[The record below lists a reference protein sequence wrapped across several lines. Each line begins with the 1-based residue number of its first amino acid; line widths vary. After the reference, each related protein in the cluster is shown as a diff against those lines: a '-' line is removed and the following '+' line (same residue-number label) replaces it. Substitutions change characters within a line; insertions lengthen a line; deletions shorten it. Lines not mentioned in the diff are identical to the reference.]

1 MSQSPS
7 APSSGAVPGSAGP
20 PPVTAGMY
28 PQRWK
33 ALGVL
38 VVGLLVVILDNTI
51 LNVAL
56 KTIQQ
61 DLGATQ
67 NELVWAINAYSLAF
81 AALLFTW
88 GVLGDRFG
96 RKRILLI
103 GLVLFGLASALSAFA
118 SSPGQLIAFRALMGI
133 GGASVM
139 PISLSIITVIFPPQE
154 RGKAIGVW
162 AAAVGGAVALGP
174 VLGGLLLEHPNWFNW
189 LTGNDWGSVFFINVP
204 IVIVGIVGIVMLVP
218 ETKNPRPGKLDPIG
232 LVLSVVGLFLVVY
245 GIQNASSVGWAAPS
259 TWGIAAVGA
268 LILVGFIYYEAK
280 STHPSID
287 LSLFRIRSFS
297 VPLTGVSLAFAAMQ
311 GTLLFLTFYYQIVR
325 GWSPLQAGLLVLP
338 FAVGQLLGAPRS
350 AKMVNRF
357 GARVVIT
364 VGLTFALAGMLCFA
378 FISPDAP
385 VWFLVVVG
393 VVFGFGLGNT
403 IAPSTTR
410 MTLATPPERSGSGSA
425 VQNTVRQIGAVFG
438 VAILSSVVG
447 TVYSNN
453 ISPLLANRGLPP
465 DALAAATDSIGG
477 TNEVADR
484 LAASG
489 SVPSSVVEQLKQVA
503 NDSFMPALHTAA
515 FVSAGLLVIA
525 IVVILSRLPAK
536 AETVAWAGSGPGSGP
551 VVTAVPDSEADEAAR
566 SAGAQSPTEGAP
578 DPEPVQAG
586 SVDAQALSQPP
597 AQSRSGRGRHAA
609 PDDDPMTDEQPAPA
623 VPVGR
628 HAADR
633 EELLA
638 AAREGHPVAERN
650 GSVQRAP
657 SGEAFTG
664 AANRHG
670 SPSNGND
677 TSGNGGSGNG
687 GSGNGGAGNPAAAN
701 GSGRHGEKLTVSAAD
716 TTGRP

>member
-1 MSQSPS
+1 MSPSPS
-7 APSSGAVPGSAGP
+7 APSSGTASGVSAP
-20 PPVTAGMY
+20 PQVTAGMF

-103 GLVLFGLASALSAFA
+103 GLVLFGFASALCAFA
-118 SSPGQLIAFRALMGI
+118 SSPGELIAFRALMGI

-204 IVIVGIVGIVMLVP
+204 IVLIGIVGMMILVP
-218 ETKNPRPGKLDPIG
+218 ETKNPRPGKLDPVG
-232 LVLSVVGLFLVVY
+232 LLLSVVGLFLIVY

-259 TWGIAAVGA
+259 TWGLAVIGL
-268 LILVGFIYYEAK
+268 LILAGFVYYESR

-287 LSLFRIRSFS
+287 LSLFKIRSFS

-350 AKMVNRF
+350 EKMVNRF

-364 VGLTFALAGMLCFA
+364 VGLVFALTGMLCFA
-378 FISPDAP
+378 FLTPDTP
-385 VWFLVVVG
+385 VWFLIVVG

-425 VQNTVRQIGAVFG
+425 VQNTVRQVGAVFG

-453 ISPLLANRGLPP
+453 ISPVLAGKGLPP
-465 DALAAATDSIGG
+465 EALTAATDSIGG

-484 LAASG
+484 LASSG
-489 SVPSSVVEQLKQVA
+489 TVPPSVVDQLRQVA

-515 FVSAGLLVIA
+515 FVSAGLLAVAIAVI
-525 IVVILSRLPAK
+525 VLRLPAK
-536 AETVAWAGSGPGSGP
+536 AETVAWAGSAPG
-551 VVTAVPDSEADEAAR
+551 AVPDSVPEPAGTAPAAN
-566 SAGAQSPTEGAP
+566 GAP
-578 DPEPVQAG
+578 TPNAPSAQRPDLPVHDLSPANGVSPANGALANGASPANGVSLANGAAAG
-586 SVDAQALSQPP
+586 SPST
-597 AQSRSGRGRHAA
+597 GRGRHAA
-609 PDDDPMTDEQPAPA
+609 PEDEPAIDPTATQTRSI
-623 VPVGR
+623 GR

-633 EELLA
+633 DE
-638 AAREGHPVAERN
+638 HPDGSTGRRGERLP
-650 GSVQRAP
+650 V
-657 SGEAFTG
+657 G
-664 AANRHG
+664 A
-670 SPSNGND
+670 S
-677 TSGNGGSGNG
+677 
-687 GSGNGGAGNPAAAN
+687 
-701 GSGRHGEKLTVSAAD
+701 E

>member
-7 APSSGAVPGSAGP
+7 AGSPETTAESVP
-20 PPVTAGMY
+20 PPQVTAGMY

-56 KTIQQ
+56 KTIQE
-61 DLGATQ
+61 DLAATQ

-103 GLVLFGLASALSAFA
+103 GLVLFGLASALCAFA

-204 IVIVGIVGIVMLVP
+204 IVVVGVIGIMLLVP
-218 ETKNPRPGKLDPIG
+218 ETKNPRPGRLDPIG
-232 LVLSVVGLFLVVY
+232 LLLSVVGLFLIVY
-245 GIQNASSVGWAAPS
+245 GIQNASSVGWVAPS
-259 TWGIAAVGA
+259 TWGFAVLGA
-268 LILVGFIYYEAK
+268 LVLAGFILYEAR

-287 LSLFRIRSFS
+287 LSLFRVRSFS
-297 VPLTGVSLAFAAMQ
+297 IPLTGVSLAFAAMQ

-350 AKMVNRF
+350 GRMVNRF

-364 VGLTFALAGMLCFA
+364 VGLAFALAGMLCFA
-378 FISPDAP
+378 FLTPGTP
-385 VWFLVVVG
+385 VWFLIVIG

-425 VQNTVRQIGAVFG
+425 VQNTVRQVGAVFG

-447 TVYSNN
+447 TVYGNN
-453 ISPLLANRGLPP
+453 ITPVLADKGLPP
-465 DALAAATDSIGG
+465 QALAAATDSIGG

-489 SVPSSVVEQLKQVA
+489 AVPPPVVEQLRQVA
-503 NDSFMPALHTAA
+503 NDAFMPALHTAA
-515 FVSAGLLVIA
+515 FVSAGLLLIA
-525 IVVILSRLPAK
+525 ITVILLRLPTE
-536 AETVAWAGSGPGSGP
+536 AETVAWAGSGPGSAPADAAPSASADQRARDDGQAAAP
-551 VVTAVPDSEADEAAR
+551 QADQAVPSPGGELRSPNGEARVSIDDQQPAR
-566 SAGAQSPTEGAP
+566 
-578 DPEPVQAG
+578 
-586 SVDAQALSQPP
+586 
-597 AQSRSGRGRHAA
+597 RGRHAA
-609 PDDDPMTDEQPAPA
+609 PDDEPGHVPPVPAT
-623 VPVGR
+623 VSVGR

-633 EELLA
+633 DEPGTERVDGAL
-638 AAREGHPVAERN
+638 VASANGN
-650 GSVQRAP
+650 GSAPAASRTPVKQRNDGRTGSAEH
-657 SGEAFTG
+657 GNG
-664 AANRHG
+664 AAEHR
-670 SPSNGND
+670 
-677 TSGNGGSGNG
+677 SG
-687 GSGNGGAGNPAAAN
+687 
-701 GSGRHGEKLTVSAAD
+701 GRHEKPLPVGTPD
-716 TTGRP
+716 HTGT

>member
-1 MSQSPS
+1 MSHSSADAAGASP
-7 APSSGAVPGSAGP
+7 AQTPGA
-20 PPVTAGMY
+20 VTAGMY
-28 PQRWK
+28 PQRWR

-88 GVLGDRFG
+88 GVMGDRFG

-103 GLVLFGLASALSAFA
+103 GLVLFGAASALCAFA
-118 SSPGQLIAFRALMGI
+118 SSPGELIAFRALMGI

-204 IVIVGIVGIVMLVP
+204 IVIVGIIGIIMLVP
-218 ETKNPRPGKLDPIG
+218 ETKNPRPGKLDPLG
-232 LVLSVVGLFLVVY
+232 LVLSVVGLFLMVY
-245 GIQNASSVGWAAPS
+245 GIQNASSVGWGAPS
-259 TWGIAAVGA
+259 TWGSVIVGLLV
-268 LILVGFIYYEAK
+268 LIGFGVYESR

-287 LSLFRIRSFS
+287 LSLFKIRSFS
-297 VPLTGVSLAFAAMQ
+297 VPLAGVSLAFAAMQ

-350 AKMVNRF
+350 SRMVNRF
-357 GARVVIT
+357 GARTVIT
-364 VGLTFALAGMLCFA
+364 VGLLFALTGMLCFA

-385 VWFLVVVG
+385 VWFLVIVG

-410 MTLATPPERSGSGSA
+410 MTLATPPERSGAGSA
-425 VQNTVRQIGAVFG
+425 VQNTVRQVGAVFG

-453 ISPLLANRGLPP
+453 IGPLLEGKGLPP
-465 DALAAATDSIGG
+465 EALSAATDSIGG

-484 LAASG
+484 LAATG
-489 SVPSSVVEQLKQVA
+489 GVPASAIEQLRQVA
-503 NDSFMPALHTAA
+503 NESFMPALHTAA

-525 IVVILSRLPAK
+525 IAVILLRLPAQ
-536 AETVAWAGSGPGSGP
+536 AETVAWTGSGPGSVPAAPQPDGDTHARP
-551 VVTAVPDSEADEAAR
+551 VVAAADAVP
-566 SAGAQSPTEGAP
+566 GG
-578 DPEPVQAG
+578 
-586 SVDAQALSQPP
+586 
-597 AQSRSGRGRHAA
+597 GRHAA
-609 PDDDPMTDEQPAPA
+609 PDDVDENSARAAAP
-623 VPVGR
+623 VSVGR
-628 HAADR
+628 HAADGD
-633 EELLA
+633 LDPA
-638 AAREGHPVAERN
+638 VVGN
-650 GSVQRAP
+650 P
-657 SGEAFTG
+657 SG
-664 AANRHG
+664 
-670 SPSNGND
+670 
-677 TSGNGGSGNG
+677 
-687 GSGNGGAGNPAAAN
+687 
-701 GSGRHGEKLTVSAAD
+701 
-716 TTGRP
+716 RP

>member
-1 MSQSPS
+1 
-7 APSSGAVPGSAGP
+7 
-20 PPVTAGMY
+20 MY

-61 DLGATQ
+61 DLAATQ

-103 GLVLFGLASALSAFA
+103 GLVLFGLASALCAFA

-204 IVIVGIVGIVMLVP
+204 IVIIGIIGIVMLVP
-218 ETKNPRPGKLDPIG
+218 ETKNPRPGRLDPVG
-232 LVLSVVGLFLVVY
+232 LVLSVVGLFLMVY
-245 GIQNASSVGWAAPS
+245 GIQNASSVGWGAPS
-259 TWGIAAVGA
+259 TWGFAVLGA
-268 LILVGFIYYEAK
+268 LILAGFVLFEAR

-350 AKMVNRF
+350 ARMVNRF

-364 VGLTFALAGMLCFA
+364 VGLIFALAGMLCFA
-378 FISPDAP
+378 FLTPDTP
-385 VWFLVVVG
+385 VWFLIVIG

-425 VQNTVRQIGAVFG
+425 VQNTVRQVGAVFG

-447 TVYSNN
+447 TVYGNN
-453 ISPLLANRGLPP
+453 ISPVLAGKGLPP
-465 DALAAATDSIGG
+465 EALAAASDSIGG

-484 LAASG
+484 LAAG
-489 SVPSSVVEQLKQVA
+489 GAVPAPVVEQLRQVA
-503 NDSFMPALHTAA
+503 NDAFMPALHTAA

-525 IVVILSRLPAK
+525 IAVILLRLPAK
-536 AETVAWAGSGPGSGP
+536 AETVAWAGSGPGSAP
-551 VVTAVPDSEADEAAR
+551 AEAAV
-566 SAGAQSPTEGAP
+566 SAAGHEQVQDDGHSPVSVGAARAVQSPNGAA
-578 DPEPVQAG
+578 AG
-586 SVDAQALSQPP
+586 VSADAQRPT
-597 AQSRSGRGRHAA
+597 RRGRHAA
-609 PDDDPMTDEQPAPA
+609 FDDVPAPEQA
-623 VPVGR
+623 AGPSVSVGR

-633 EELLA
+633 DAPETAKDEA
-638 AAREGHPVAERN
+638 AVP
-650 GSVQRAP
+650 GSTKGSGSPAASPAP
-657 SGEAFTG
+657 LSHQPTGSENG
-664 AANRHG
+664 AAEHA
-670 SPSNGND
+670 S
-677 TSGNGGSGNG
+677 
-687 GSGNGGAGNPAAAN
+687 AANAN
-701 GSGRHGEKLTVSAAD
+701 GSTGHRIGGRHEKRLAVGSSD
-716 TTGRP
+716 QTGA

>member
-1 MSQSPS
+1 
-7 APSSGAVPGSAGP
+7 
-20 PPVTAGMY
+20 MY

-88 GVLGDRFG
+88 GVMGDRFG

-103 GLVLFGLASALSAFA
+103 GLVLFGAASALCAFA
-118 SSPGQLIAFRALMGI
+118 SSPGELIAFRALMGI

-204 IVIVGIVGIVMLVP
+204 IVIVGIIGIIMLVP
-218 ETKNPRPGKLDPIG
+218 ETKNPRPGKLDPLG
-232 LVLSVVGLFLVVY
+232 LVLSVVGLFLMVY
-245 GIQNASSVGWAAPS
+245 GIQNASSVGWGAPS
-259 TWGIAAVGA
+259 TWGSVIVGLLV
-268 LILVGFIYYEAK
+268 LIGFGVYESR

-287 LSLFRIRSFS
+287 LSLFKIRSFS

-350 AKMVNRF
+350 SRMVNRF
-357 GARVVIT
+357 GARTVIT
-364 VGLTFALAGMLCFA
+364 VGLLFALTGMLCFA

-385 VWFLVVVG
+385 VWFLVIVG

-410 MTLATPPERSGSGSA
+410 MTLATPPERSGAGSA
-425 VQNTVRQIGAVFG
+425 VQNTVRQVGAVFG

-453 ISPLLANRGLPP
+453 IGPLLEGRGLPP
-465 DALAAATDSIGG
+465 EALSAATDSIGG

-489 SVPSSVVEQLKQVA
+489 GVPASAIEQLRQAA

-525 IVVILSRLPAK
+525 IAVILLRLPAK
-536 AETVAWAGSGPGSGP
+536 AETVAWTGSGPGSAPVAPQADSNTPGP
-551 VVTAVPDSEADEAAR
+551 QVDVTA
-566 SAGAQSPTEGAP
+566 AGA
-578 DPEPVQAG
+578 
-586 SVDAQALSQPP
+586 
-597 AQSRSGRGRHAA
+597 SRVGRHAA
-609 PDDDPMTDEQPAPA
+609 PEDIDESSPS
-623 VPVGR
+623 VVSPVSAGR
-628 HAADR
+628 HAAEDR
-633 EELLA
+633 DPA
-638 AAREGHPVAERN
+638 V
-650 GSVQRAP
+650 
-657 SGEAFTG
+657 
-664 AANRHG
+664 
-670 SPSNGND
+670 
-677 TSGNGGSGNG
+677 
-687 GSGNGGAGNPAAAN
+687 AGNPA
-701 GSGRHGEKLTVSAAD
+701 GRL
-716 TTGRP
+716 